1 MLQDLF
7 DTFTAVMDSSF
18 TATHV
23 RMSKKKPQNLRQT
36 CSVKLFDVSSE
47 AMQNMYFKK
56 DVFQKVYSISFIPKF
71 NKCYTKSSLST
82 NIPTELSKYI
92 NYQ

>member
-1 MLQDLF
+1 M
-7 DTFTAVMDSSF
+7 
-18 TATHV
+18 
-23 RMSKKKPQNLRQT
+23 RQT